1 MDHRAHYSRS
11 MSPLTRVPI
20 TDKNGKQTT
29 VLKNL
34 QPAPTATATS
44 IPAPAPVKDKTSKV
58 QQEIIEK
65 QHLRDAIYEMA
76 VNPDHGNGVNS
87 PDEMRRALE
96 AIKDLGKLQRT
107 LEVAKAVR
115 DNNIPD
121 GDMGHD
127 WWIFARALNS
137 RSMEIGYRNL
147 DVIRKSDEQHNGF
160 NAVTKLHRNLETRM
174 NKGGDKDFFIDRMDN
189 HLYAYETLRRSDT
202 YESSSG
208 DWSNYADRYAPLV
221 ARYPD
226 HCEQLCAYLIERG
239 GYKAFDVQGF
249 TNYLNAAPALAE
261 GTL

>member
-1 MDHRAHYSRS
+1 

-34 QPAPTATATS
+34 QPAPAGS
-44 IPAPAPVKDKTSKV
+44 SRNIPAPVPVAPKKSRA
-58 QQEIIEK
+58 QQLAEK
-65 QHLRDAIYEMA
+65 QHLRDAIFDLAAIPE
-76 VNPDHGNGVNS
+76 HGNGANS
-87 PDEMRRALE
+87 SDEMHKALD
-96 AIKDLGKLQRT
+96 AIKDLGKLQRS

-115 DNNIPD
+115 DNNVRD
-121 GDMGHD
+121 GDMSHE

-147 DVIRKSDEQHNGF
+147 DVIRNSDEQHNGF
-160 NAVTKLHRNLETRM
+160 NALTKLHLHLETRM
-174 NKGGDKDFFIDRMDN
+174 NKDSDPDFFIDRMDN
-189 HLYAYETLRRSDT
+189 HIYAYETMRRSDA
-202 YESSSG
+202 YGSSSS
-208 DWSNYADRYAPLV
+208 DWSQYANRYAPLV

-239 GYKAFDVQGF
+239 GFKAFDKEGF
-249 TNYLNAAPALAE
+249 ANYLNAAPALAE